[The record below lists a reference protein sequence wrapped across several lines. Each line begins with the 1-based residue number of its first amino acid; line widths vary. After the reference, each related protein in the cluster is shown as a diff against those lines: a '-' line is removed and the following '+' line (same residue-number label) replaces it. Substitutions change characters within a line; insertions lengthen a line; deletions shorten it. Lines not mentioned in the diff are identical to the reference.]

1 MALSLP
7 GERSVAAGSRVNPVR
22 ALVAWIARARA
33 LRARR
38 KTLQELLALDPA
50 RLKDL
55 GLKHSDI
62 VDAMQATNG
71 RTAGMILN
79 AARSRNAKS

>member
-7 GERSVAAGSRVNPVR
+7 GERSIAAGSRINPVR
-22 ALVAWIARARA
+22 ALVAWIAQTWA

-50 RLKDL
+50 RLRDL
-55 GLKHSDI
+55 GLNRSDI
-62 VDAMQATNG
+62 VDAMEAGNG
-71 RTAGMILN
+71 RTSGMILN
-79 AARSRNAKS
+79 AARSRSAKG